1 MKKTTTY
8 WLLAATMTLA
18 GCASDNDLANN
29 CNDNDVDA
37 VKITA
42 TRAAANTATSTPLAE
57 GETFRLI
64 NTTRQ
69 DIGRTTKYDAVY
81 QVTSAGITP
90 AASNNYVVWQTGND
104 NAGNTITQNV
114 FNAVIPSDADYNSF
128 TPPTD
133 QSSADNLK
141 SADWQTATATYPVTA
156 MEDKPTISLNFE
168 HQLSNIVITIS
179 DDVKSDLASL
189 SDIKV
194 LGTITPYYNS
204 TAHTIQA
211 IV

>member
-69 DIGRTTKYDAVY
+69 DIGRTTKYDNN
-81 QVTSAGITP
+81 P
-90 AASNNYVVWQTGND
+90 ALPDNWKKDASGT
-104 NAGNTITQNV
+104 T
-114 FNAVIPSDADYNSF
+114 VIYNE
-128 TPPTD
+128 
-133 QSSADNLK
+133 Q
-141 SADWQTATATYPVTA
+141 
-156 MEDKPTISLNFE
+156 
-168 HQLSNIVITIS
+168 
-179 DDVKSDLASL
+179 
-189 SDIKV
+189 
-194 LGTITPYYNS
+194 
-204 TAHTIQA
+204 
-211 IV
+211 